1 MRKPT
6 RTISGVAPIA
16 VMLPPRPCPHGT
28 CVYCPSLNTPQSY
41 TPKSPVVLRA
51 TEVKFDAYS
60 QVTNRLKVLDKM
72 GHPTDKTEIIIM
84 GGTFLDY
91 PIDSQYSFVKGCFDA
106 LNGKI
111 SKSLEEAKKINEKTQ
126 HRCVALC
133 IETRPDFCSD
143 EDIKRML
150 DFGCTRVELG
160 VQILDDEV
168 YKLVNRGHSVQ
179 TVIDATLRLK
189 KAGFKVG
196 YHMMPGLPGS
206 NPKKDLVIFK
216 KLFKDSSF
224 KPDQLKIY
232 PCQVIKGSAL
242 EKWYERGKYKPYDK
256 KTTEELLMKMLM
268 ATPQYCRIMR
278 VMREI
283 PLDYLVAGI
292 DTLDLRKIVEEKVRE
307 KKIKIKEIRFR
318 EIGFESLLNPEF
330 NKKLKIKSVKYSASK
345 GKEIFIEQ
353 VNKDNILFG
362 LLRLRLEKDKSLPAM
377 VRELHVYGPAL
388 NLGDSSSDSSQHK
401 GLGKQLMEEAEK
413 ISKKSGFKTIR
424 VISGVGVRE
433 YYEKLGYYLDSEG
446 YMFKKL

>member
-1 MRKPT
+1 
-6 RTISGVAPIA
+6 
-16 VMLPPRPCPHGT
+16 
-28 CVYCPSLNTPQSY
+28 
-41 TPKSPVVLRA
+41 
-51 TEVKFDAYS
+51 
-60 QVTNRLKVLDKM
+60 
-72 GHPTDKTEIIIM
+72 
-84 GGTFLDY
+84 
-91 PIDSQYSFVKGCFDA
+91 
-106 LNGKI
+106 
-111 SKSLEEAKKINEKTQ
+111 
-126 HRCVALC
+126 
-133 IETRPDFCSD
+133 
-143 EDIKRML
+143 ML